1 MAHPYLPGSPRGHA
15 LRALARK
22 LRRGAGPT
30 PAEPWRADHP
40 WRRDGAV
47 EDTLRLARG
56 VLVGGGIL
64 TVFAS
69 VLAGLAL
76 ADAGW
81 PEVALVAGVL
91 GLFLAVGLA
100 LVGRGVLLV
109 LRRARHGLSEL
120 RFARCPFWMGEP
132 LEVALLRDPGAR
144 PLGGLTAR
152 LDCVVER
159 WVERPEGVADDSGR
173 HGRAPRLE
181 REVVWTETR
190 PVPLVHGSRLPV
202 RFALPPP
209 GGAAVGTALSANPPR
224 YWELTLWA
232 RLPGPDFAAV
242 FLVPVY
248 ERPGSSAAARPG
260 S

>member
-1 MAHPYLPGSPRGHA
+1 MARPYLPGSPRGHA
-15 LRALARK
+15 LRSLARR
-22 LRRGAGPT
+22 LRRGPGPA
-30 PAEPWRADHP
+30 PAEPWLADHP
-40 WRRDGAV
+40 WRREGVA

-56 VLVGGGIL
+56 LLVGGGL
-64 TVFAS
+64 VTGLVS
-69 VLAGLAL
+69 VMAALAL
-76 ADAGW
+76 ARAEW
-81 PEVALVAGVL
+81 PAVVPLAAVL
-91 GLFLAVGLA
+91 GLLLAAGLG
-100 LVGRGVLLV
+100 LVGWGVLLV
-109 LRRARHGLSEL
+109 LRRARHGLAEL
-120 RFARCPFWMGEP
+120 RFVRCPFWLGEA
-132 LEVALLRDPGAR
+132 LEATLVRDPGAG
-144 PLGGLTAR
+144 PLDGLTAR

-248 ERPGSSAAARPG
+248 ERPTPR
-260 S
+260 